1 MDAYDIRGL
10 RKISV
15 HHYKGEEGK
24 SQFILK
30 ISDGDHFSAR
40 SASCTSKKDANLN
53 DFSYKTWEKRVLL
66 GKIAGKMK
74 EKYKTYITGTRI
86 TAWICRNDMA
96 ADPNCKTTKRK
107 GHKFETIV

>member
-40 SASCTSKKDANLN
+40 SASRTSKKDANLN

-66 GKIAGKMK
+66 GKIAGEMK

-86 TAWICRNDMA
+86 TVWICRNDMA
-96 ADPNCKTTKRK
+96 ADPNCKTTKK
-107 GHKFETIV
+107 EGA

>member
-30 ISDGDHFSAR
+30 ISDGDHFLAH

-53 DFSYKTWEKRVLL
+53 DFPIKL
-66 GKIAGKMK
+66 GKSGFIGK
-74 EKYKTYITGTRI
+74 
-86 TAWICRNDMA
+86 NS
-96 ADPNCKTTKRK
+96 RK
-107 GHKFETIV
+107 NEREV

>member
-74 EKYKTYITGTRI
+74 GKYKIYNRYASYSLDVPERHGSRS
-86 TAWICRNDMA
+86 
-96 ADPNCKTTKRK
+96 
-107 GHKFETIV
+107 EL

>member
-30 ISDGDHFSAR
+30 ISDGDHFSALCELHIR
-40 SASCTSKKDANLN
+40 KDENLN

-66 GKIAGKMK
+66 GKIAGEMK
-74 EKYKTYITGTRI
+74 EKYKTYITG
-86 TAWICRNDMA
+86 
-96 ADPNCKTTKRK
+96 
-107 GHKFETIV
+107 V